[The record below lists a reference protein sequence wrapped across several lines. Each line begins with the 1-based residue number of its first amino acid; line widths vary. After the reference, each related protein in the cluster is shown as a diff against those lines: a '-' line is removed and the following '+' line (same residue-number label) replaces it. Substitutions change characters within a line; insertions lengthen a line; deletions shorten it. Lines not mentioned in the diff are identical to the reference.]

1 MYVESESL
9 QFHFDFWTSH
19 QSEEA
24 INRFF
29 SNDIIFSMNRMFSM
43 IRTFPIK
50 RFFLIIGFLP
60 MIDFFLIFTKSEK
73 RKYNKSNDVIVC
85 CMDPQWPSGP
95 LRSNHYS
102 KKLIEFLLLIEIF
115 LLIEH

>member
-1 MYVESESL
+1 
-9 QFHFDFWTSH
+9 
-19 QSEEA
+19 
-24 INRFF
+24 
-29 SNDIIFSMNRMFSM
+29 MNRTFS
-43 IRTFPIK
+43 IN

-73 RKYNKSNDVIVC
+73 RKYNKSNDIIVC

-102 KKLIEFLLLIEIF
+102 KELIEFLLLIEIF
-115 LLIEH
+115 LLIGH